1 MTVTLRCTGEPRDVH
16 GFEAVEHLW
25 DVVGCVAARSKNG
38 RVEQA
43 GQRGMKYV
51 SRSRITVAQQEY
63 GVGMI
68 DVMYLVT
75 QFKVKQE
82 EIQGRTCVVDI
93 KKYRVVSGTYQ
104 SPAFATSAIKTNAR
118 TSRILKGATSDDGN
132 NVGNA
137 LS

>member
-1 MTVTLRCTGEPRDVH
+1 M
-16 GFEAVEHLW
+16 
-25 DVVGCVAARSKNG
+25 
-38 RVEQA
+38 
-43 GQRGMKYV
+43 
-51 SRSRITVAQQEY
+51 AQQEY

-93 KKYRVVSGTYQ
+93 KKYRVVSGTYY
-104 SPAFATSAIKTNAR
+104 SPAFASSSAIKTNAR